1 MDASTEKKTDNLTDD
16 DVARYLRNHPGFFLK
31 HEDLLAEIK
40 LSQDTG
46 KAVSLTERQV
56 NILRE
61 RNMEMRSRLS
71 GLLENAQRNDVL
83 FEKTKALVL
92 ALVEAKRADELSD
105 IFCTHLTRN
114 FDIDAAALVV
124 FGNPLVSN
132 SRLRVTSEAEESKYV
147 GGILK
152 NNKAICGI
160 LRDTEIA
167 FLFGDKEVSR
177 VGSAAVVP
185 LHRDR
190 PLGLI
195 AIGNSD
201 PQHFQSSMDTL
212 FLGYIAEVINR
223 CLPRLLKA

>member
-1 MDASTEKKTDNLTDD
+1 MESSTEKKTDTLTDD

-56 NILRE
+56 SILRE

-114 FDIDAAALVV
+114 FDIDAAGLVV
-124 FGNPLVSN
+124 FGNPVVSN
-132 SRLRVTSEAEESKYV
+132 SRLRVTSEAEASKYV
-147 GGILK
+147 GSILK

-167 FLFGDKEVSR
+167 FLFGDKEVAR

-195 AIGNSD
+195 AIGSKD

-223 CLPRLLKA
+223 CLPRLLKS

>member
-105 IFCTHLTRN
+105 IFCTP
-114 FDIDAAALVV
+114 DAKFRYRCCRARGFWQPGGQQFPAA
-124 FGNPLVSN
+124 
-132 SRLRVTSEAEESKYV
+132 
-147 GGILK
+147 
-152 NNKAICGI
+152 
-160 LRDTEIA
+160 RD
-167 FLFGDKEVSR
+167 
-177 VGSAAVVP
+177 
-185 LHRDR
+185 
-190 PLGLI
+190 
-195 AIGNSD
+195 
-201 PQHFQSSMDTL
+201 Q
-212 FLGYIAEVINR
+212 
-223 CLPRLLKA
+223 

>member
-1 MDASTEKKTDNLTDD
+1 MESSTEKKTDTLTDD

-56 NILRE
+56 SILRE

-114 FDIDAAALVV
+114 FDIDAAGLVV
-124 FGNPLVSN
+124 FGNPVVSN
-132 SRLRVTSEAEESKYV
+132 SRLRVTSEAE
-147 GGILK
+147 
-152 NNKAICGI
+152 A
-160 LRDTEIA
+160 
-167 FLFGDKEVSR
+167 
-177 VGSAAVVP
+177 
-185 LHRDR
+185 
-190 PLGLI
+190 
-195 AIGNSD
+195 
-201 PQHFQSSMDTL
+201 
-212 FLGYIAEVINR
+212 
-223 CLPRLLKA
+223 